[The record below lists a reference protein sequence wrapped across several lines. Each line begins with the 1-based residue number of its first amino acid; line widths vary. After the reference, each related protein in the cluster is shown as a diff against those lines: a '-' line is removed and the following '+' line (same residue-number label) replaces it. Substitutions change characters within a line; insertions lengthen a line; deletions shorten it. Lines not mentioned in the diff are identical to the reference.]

1 MSNKEKDNLSKL
13 VTGGC
18 FLKECQRVN
27 VEDENDIDNNQ
38 HKKLVLINN
47 FIDEKS
53 ESVYQIER
61 KDYVFKLPNDHID
74 SEIENLLNLNE
85 EQKENSVHA
94 NLFA

>member
-13 VTGGC
+13 VTGGR
-18 FLKECQRVN
+18 FLEECQRVN

-47 FIDEKS
+47 FVDEKS
-53 ESVYQIER
+53 ER
-61 KDYVFKLPNDHID
+61 LPNDHID

-85 EQKENSVHA
+85 EQKENYVHA